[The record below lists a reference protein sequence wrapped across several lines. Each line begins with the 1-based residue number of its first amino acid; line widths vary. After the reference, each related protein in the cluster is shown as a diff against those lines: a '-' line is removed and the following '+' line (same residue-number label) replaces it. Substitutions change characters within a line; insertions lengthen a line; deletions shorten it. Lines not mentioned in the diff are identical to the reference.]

1 MDYELRFAS
10 NWNKTE
16 TVHIDTIEDLK
27 ALYNKYEARLII
39 DFDDHYILI
48 YDYYIE

>member
-10 NWNKTE
+10 NVYKTE

-27 ALYNKYEARLII
+27 ALYNKYDARLII
-39 DFDDHYILI
+39 DFDDHYILV